1 MIPEPE
7 YVYDMSLTE
16 TPPSTHTSLPFSKE
30 AEEACCGVVLID
42 PTSYFELSAFL
53 KAGDFYIQRNGYI
66 WTAYGTLHDKRI
78 PIDLLTVSQELEHQG
93 VLAEIGGSAYITSLI
108 SQVPSSLNAE
118 SYGRI
123 VEAMSIRRKM
133 ITSANKIATL
143 AYNPA
148 IPVETAYAEGRRS
161 YDGAF
166 SQAGQFKTI
175 GELVS
180 KEYDRID
187 ARAEG
192 LDDNI
197 IPTGFVDLDK
207 MLDGG
212 MRGGNLILGAGR
224 PGMGK
229 TALMLDIAKHAAK
242 VNGKHVAIFSLE
254 MSNEQVTQR
263 LIVKESGI
271 PMSSLRTGRLS
282 EREWPLFTHAVE
294 KYADVPIYM
303 DDMPAL
309 NPTQIRAKAHQLN
322 NRFGIDLLIVDYLQL
337 MGSDTNIDNRVQE
350 VSAISRSLKVLA
362 RELNIPIFAGAQLS
376 RKVEERQDKRPILSD
391 LRDSGSLEQD
401 ADVVMFLY
409 RDNMYDSKTE
419 HGNGAELIVAKQRD
433 GGTGTVNLIFRG
445 PQMKFENA
453 SMRVFSPN
461 EPDTRRV
468 DIHGD
473 D

>member
-7 YVYDMSLTE
+7 YVYDTSFAE
-16 TPPSTHTSLPFSKE
+16 PATPSPTSLPFSRE
-30 AEEACCGVVLID
+30 AEDACCGVVLID
-42 PTSYFELSAFL
+42 PTAYFELSAFL
-53 KAGDFYIQRNGYI
+53 KSDDFYIQRNGYI

-123 VEAMSIRRKM
+123 VEGMSIRRKM

-148 IPVETAYAEGRRS
+148 IPVESAYAEGRKH

-192 LDDNI
+192 HDDNI
-197 IPTGFVDLDK
+197 IPTGFADLDK

-229 TALMLDIAKHAAK
+229 TALMLDIAKHVAL
-242 VNGKHVAIFSLE
+242 VQGKHVAIFSLE

-263 LIVKESGI
+263 LLVKESGL
-271 PMSSLRTGRLS
+271 PMSSLRTGMLA

-294 KYADVPIYM
+294 KYTNVPIYM
-303 DDMPAL
+303 DDMPAII
-309 NPTQIRAKAHQLN
+309 PTQLRAKAHQLQ
-322 NRFGIDLLIVDYLQL
+322 NRFGIDLMIVDYLQL

-401 ADVVMFLY
+401 ADIVMFLY
-409 RDNMYDSKTE
+409 RDSVYDSKTE
-419 HGNGAELIVAKQRD
+419 QGNVAELIVAKQRD

-461 EPDTRRV
+461 DPDTRRV
-468 DIHGD
+468 DIHGYD
-473 D
+473 